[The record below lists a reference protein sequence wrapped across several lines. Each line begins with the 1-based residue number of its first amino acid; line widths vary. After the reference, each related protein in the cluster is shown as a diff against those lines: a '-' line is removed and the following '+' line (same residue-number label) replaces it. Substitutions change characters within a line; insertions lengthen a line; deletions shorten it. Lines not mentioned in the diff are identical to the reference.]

1 MKDNLVSIIM
11 PCFDSEQFIS
21 TAIDSVIAQT
31 YSNWELLICDDSSS
45 DKSVEIIRNYANAD
59 KRISLLFNNHQ
70 KGAPGAR
77 NTCIENASGRFL
89 AFLDSD
95 DCWFDDRLETHLEF
109 IKKNSVAFSYTYND
123 VINEN
128 GEYISTYKAPS
139 ILNKN
144 TMRFANFISCSTAI
158 IDRVLVGDIS
168 QPFIKKRND
177 YALWLKI
184 LNSNKIKNAYCFKR
198 STSMYRS
205 NSYGLSSNKF
215 DALRYHFLCLN
226 IYAKQSKFNSIIYVI
241 VYIFLVLL
249 KKKMTKAYNFF
260 IVRV

>member
-144 TMRFANFISCSTAI
+144 TMRFANFISC
-158 IDRVLVGDIS
+158 
-168 QPFIKKRND
+168 
-177 YALWLKI
+177 
-184 LNSNKIKNAYCFKR
+184 
-198 STSMYRS
+198 
-205 NSYGLSSNKF
+205 
-215 DALRYHFLCLN
+215 
-226 IYAKQSKFNSIIYVI
+226 
-241 VYIFLVLL
+241 
-249 KKKMTKAYNFF
+249 
-260 IVRV
+260 